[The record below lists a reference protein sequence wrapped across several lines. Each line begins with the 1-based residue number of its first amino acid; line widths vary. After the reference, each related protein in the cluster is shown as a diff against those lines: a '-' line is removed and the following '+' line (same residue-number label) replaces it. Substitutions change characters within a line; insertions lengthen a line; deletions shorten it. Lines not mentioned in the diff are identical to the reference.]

1 MVAMIDEALGKR
13 RHYGEPFTRAP
24 TLKRARFVENGSR
37 LMPVTNMSATFNKL
51 SKFAFCVYISRCRN
65 AESYL
70 RWGSRTCL
78 AANSQGQVCVL

>member
-1 MVAMIDEALGKR
+1 MVAMIDEALGNR

-24 TLKRARFVENGSR
+24 TLKRARLVKNGYR
-37 LMPVTNMSATFNKL
+37 LMPVTNMSATLNKL

-70 RWGSRTCL
+70 RWGLQTCP
-78 AANSQGQVCVL
+78 AANNQGQFCVL